1 MSIVK
6 VLLVIGIVLTVV
18 KVLLGPDCWFFAV
31 EAVVRLLVVAWIS
44 AAGA

>member
-1 MSIVK
+1 MSIMK
-6 VLLVIGIVLTVV
+6 VSLVIGIVLTVV
-18 KVLLGPDCWFFAV
+18 KVLFGPHCWFLAV

>member
-6 VLLVIGIVLTVV
+6 MLLGIGIVLTVV
-18 KVLLGPDCWFFAV
+18 KVLFGPPCWFFAV
-31 EAVVRLLVVAWIS
+31 EAVVRLLMVAWIS

>member
-6 VLLVIGIVLTVV
+6 ELLVIGIALIVV
-18 KVLLGPDCWFFAV
+18 KVWFGLDCWFFAI

>member
-31 EAVVRLLVVAWIS
+31 EAVVRLLMVAWIS

>member
-6 VLLVIGIVLTVV
+6 VLLVIGIVLTIVQ
-18 KVLLGPDCWFFAV
+18 VLVGSDYCFFAL
-31 EAVVRLLVVAWIS
+31 ETFLRLLAVAWIS

>member
-6 VLLVIGIVLTVV
+6 VLLVIAIVLTVV
-18 KVLLGPDCWFFAV
+18 KVLLGPDCWLFAV

>member
-18 KVLLGPDCWFFAV
+18 KVCIEPDCGFFAL
-31 EAVVRLLVVAWIS
+31 EAFVRLLVVAWIS

>member
-6 VLLVIGIVLTVV
+6 VLLVIGVVLTVV
-18 KVLLGPDCWFFAV
+18 KVLLWPDCWFFAL
-31 EAVVRLLVVAWIS
+31 EAFVRLLVVAWIL

>member
-6 VLLVIGIVLTVV
+6 MLLVIGIALTVV
-18 KVLLGPDCWFFAV
+18 KVLLGPNCWFLAV
-31 EAVVRLLVVAWIS
+31 EALVSLLVAAWIS

>member
-6 VLLVIGIVLTVV
+6 MLLVIGIALMVV
-18 KVLLGPDCWFFAV
+18 KVLFGPHCWFFAV
-31 EAVVRLLVVAWIS
+31 EAFVRLLVVAWIS

>member
-6 VLLVIGIVLTVV
+6 VLLVVGIVLTVV
-18 KVLLGPDCWFFAV
+18 KVWFGPDCCFFAC
-31 EAVVRLLVVAWIS
+31 EAFVRLLAVAWIS

>member
-6 VLLVIGIVLTVV
+6 MLLVIGIVLTIV
-18 KVLLGPDCWFFAV
+18 KVLFGPHCWLFAV

-44 AAGA
+44 AAAA